1 VILSD
6 VPPDVPGG
14 VPPALLSGAGRTPEG
29 AAWLATLPALVDRA
43 LRRWDL
49 VPGEPFV
56 SGSASWCAP
65 VSRDGADLV
74 LKISFPHD
82 EARDEAAV
90 LAAWRGHGAVRLV
103 DAHEPDWA
111 LLLERVRPGTPM
123 RAVRTPVLRRLA
135 EAADVLRTLHGA
147 PAPAQL
153 PALHEVTA
161 SWAALLAE
169 RADRAARDGLRIDTG
184 LLRAADEVLRAPA
197 VPRPVPLHGDY
208 NPGNLLATSNLLGGS
223 NLLAASDPLAAST
236 AGWCAIDPK
245 ALLGDAAYDPWPLL
259 EQVGDPWRTPDPVRT
274 LRERLLLV
282 ADRAGLDAAA
292 AAGWG
297 IARGADASL
306 WAWHHGGTPA
316 ALRAGLRRVGDWS
329 RVRDALT
336 G

>member
-1 VILSD
+1 VIPSHVILSD
-6 VPPDVPGG
+6 VPPD

-29 AAWLATLPALVDRA
+29 AAWLATLPALVRRA

-49 VPGEPFV
+49 VPGEPFS

-65 VSRDGADLV
+65 VSRHGADLV

-90 LAAWRGHGAVRLV
+90 LAAWRGRGAVRLV
-103 DAHEPDWA
+103 DAHAPDWA

-135 EAADVLRTLHGA
+135 EAADVLRDLHGA
-147 PAPAQL
+147 PAPPQL
-153 PALHEVTA
+153 PELHRVTA
-161 SWAALLAE
+161 SWAALVAE
-169 RADRAARDGLRIDTG
+169 RAERAARAGLRTDPG

-197 VPRPVPLHGDY
+197 VPRPVTLHGDC
-208 NPGNLLATSNLLGGS
+208 NPGNLLATRDG
-223 NLLAASDPLAAST
+223 
-236 AGWCAIDPK
+236 GWCAIDPK
-245 ALLGDAAYDPWPLL
+245 ALRGDAAYDPWPLL

-282 ADRAGLDAAA
+282 ADRAGLDAAD

-297 IARGADASL
+297 VARGTGAAL
-306 WAWHHGGTPA
+306 WGRHHGGTPA
-316 ALRAGLRRVGDWS
+316 ALRAGLRRAGDWA